1 MNYPAPAEGDFP
13 LARVKKHISPYNG
26 MEFIEELRF
35 LKEQLFFKERLRKK
49 SGFSNIVIAGMG
61 GSGVAG
67 QIFREMYSDVP
78 VHLVDDYSIPRFVSR
93 DTLFIGISYSGNTEE
108 TVSAVREA
116 TKKKAH
122 VVTISSGGK
131 LKGLGAQ
138 HIAIPNASLQPRS
151 ATGYMLMP
159 LLNTFGLVKKKE
171 LQSAYWLLSELD
183 KDNDECKAHAQAIM
197 TGEKIP
203 CIFGSTPFSSIAY
216 RWKTQFN
223 ENAKVLAYSNSF
235 PELNHNDTMALA
247 QTYSKDKFYFM
258 VFASERERIKR
269 RISVTAEI
277 ASAQFNESFL
287 KPLHHAILSLS
298 FCISDTSSGATLRS
312 LPRWYET

>member
-1 MNYPAPAEGDFP
+1 
-13 LARVKKHISPYNG
+13 

-35 LKEQLFFKERLRKK
+35 LKEQLFFKEKAARKD
-49 SGFSNIVIAGMG
+49 GFSNIIIAGMG

-67 QIFREMYSDVP
+67 QIFSEMYSEIP
-78 VHLVDDYSIPRFVSR
+78 VHLVDDYSIPRFASK

-108 TVSAVREA
+108 TVSATREA
-116 TKKKAH
+116 IRKKAH

-131 LKGLGAQ
+131 LQKLGNQ
-138 HIAIPNASLQPRS
+138 HIRIPNASLQPRS

-159 LLNTFGLVKKKE
+159 LLNTFGLVKKKD

-183 KDNDECKAHAQAIM
+183 KDNEECRVHAQSIIQ
-197 TGEKIP
+197 GEKIP
-203 CIFGSTPFSSIAY
+203 CVFGSSPFSSIAY

-247 QTYSKDKFYFM
+247 QTYSKEKFYFM
-258 VFASERERIKR
+258 VFASERERIRK

-277 ASAQFNESFL
+277 ANAQFNEIKAKGRTDFERMLYLLHYGDYVSYHLGKLRNVAPEDVSLIQKL
-287 KPLHHAILSLS
+287 KEKLA
-298 FCISDTSSGATLRS
+298 
-312 LPRWYET
+312 